1 MPKQGL
7 PTDRTTFMAVGD
19 ETTIDGV
26 KITMYG
32 STDEGGSF
40 LLTFPNI
47 TVFHA
52 GDLNWWHWLGDTDE
66 NNRFAREY
74 ARKEFNRVQGLKAD
88 VVMFPV
94 DARLEAAREWGPI
107 EFLHHVEEPKLF
119 VPMHANGPIWQPS
132 IYFKALYEDLPLWIP
147 QHDGDATDLT
157 PYETAQK
164 G

>member
-1 MPKQGL
+1 
-7 PTDRTTFMAVGD
+7 
-19 ETTIDGV
+19 
-26 KITMYG
+26 
-32 STDEGGSF
+32 
-40 LLTFPNI
+40 
-47 TVFHA
+47 
-52 GDLNWWHWLGDTDE
+52 
-66 NNRFAREY
+66 
-74 ARKEFNRVQGLKAD
+74 
-88 VVMFPV
+88 MFPV